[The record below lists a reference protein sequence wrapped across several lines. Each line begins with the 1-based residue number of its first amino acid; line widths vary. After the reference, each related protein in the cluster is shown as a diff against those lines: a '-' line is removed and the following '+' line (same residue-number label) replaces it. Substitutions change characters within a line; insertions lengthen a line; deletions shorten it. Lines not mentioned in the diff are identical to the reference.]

1 MRNKMNS
8 SLKVLSLIL
17 VLTLFSLASVSAFDT
32 YINNSNIFVNGSV
45 GIGTDSPTNL
55 LHVLGNIFSNS
66 TITGNSFSGAGTG
79 LTGTASSLTCGVAQ
93 TGDSA
98 SGFFSTG
105 IIEDDRLSFSLA
117 DAVSDGGCT
126 DCITDSM
133 VSNTLTSSDLA
144 CTDCVSSGEVQFN
157 YASSSSEGGAADDLA
172 CTDCVDGSDLAD
184 SITLDSNLDIDS
196 GTLYVDQSNNRIGIG
211 TSSPG
216 NLLHIYDSIP
226 SADEVLLNVSTNS
239 GERFVVDEDG
249 DVEIGGNLGIG
260 VEPNSSKVLYVN
272 REDISVNGY
281 QGIHVDIDS
290 NSASG
295 IIAGGYFNV
304 NARDSAI
311 SNPNPVGLQA
321 YAYADDSHGD
331 AWGIDTAAYSYS
343 SDSLASP
350 IGLNS
355 GSTCYLTSGSCKSY
369 GGIFKSFSHG
379 SGDQIGLQVET
390 NSKQS
395 DDGGSVYGIYVDDE
409 SADGSG
415 NYYGLYLSGSGT
427 HVSGE
432 EYGVYQSSSNHD
444 NYFAGNVGI
453 GRSPATNKFEVE
465 GDASKT
471 SAGDW
476 LANSDRRIKT
486 DVQDIN
492 NALDTVSLLRPVKFK
507 YTDEYKLNHD
517 FVEDKYYYNFIA
529 QEYAEIFPESVKGSG
544 EFLEDGSEILQ
555 MDSYNAQIVAI
566 KAIQELKE
574 ELDSK
579 NDEIQML
586 KSELCNKDNS
596 YSWC

>member
-1 MRNKMNS
+1 MKNKMNNFS
-8 SLKVLSLIL
+8 KVVSLIL
-17 VLTLFSLASVSAFDT
+17 ALTLVLIISFPFVNAFDT
-32 YINNSNIFVNGSV
+32 YINNTNIFVDGNV

-55 LHVLGNIFSNS
+55 LHVLGNVFSNS

-98 SGFFSTG
+98 SSFFSSG
-105 IIEDDRLSFSLA
+105 IIEDERLSFSLA

-133 VSNTLTSSDLA
+133 VSNTLTSSDLV

-157 YASSSSEGGAADDLA
+157 YASSSSEGGAADNLT

-211 TSSPG
+211 TSSPS
-216 NLLHIYDSIP
+216 NLLNIHDSSP
-226 SADEVLLNVSTNS
+226 SADEVLLNVSTNA
-239 GERFVVDEDG
+239 GKRFIVDEDG

-260 VEPNSSKVLYVN
+260 LEPNSSKVLYVN

-311 SNPNPVGLQA
+311 SDPNPVGIQA
-321 YAYADDSHGD
+321 YAYADDSNGD

-343 SDSLASP
+343 SSSSATS
-350 IGLNS
+350 IGLTS
-355 GSTCYLTSGSCKSY
+355 GSICYLTSGSCKAYGAILKSSSY
-369 GGIFKSFSHG
+369 AG
-379 SGDQIGLQVET
+379 GDQYGLQVET
-390 NSKQS
+390 KNKAS
-395 DDGGSVYGIYVDDE
+395 DDAGAVYGIYVADD

-444 NYFAGNVGI
+444 NYFAGDVGI

-465 GDASKT
+465 GTASKT
-471 SAGDW
+471 AAGDW
-476 LANSDRRIKT
+476 LANSDLRIKT
-486 DVQDIN
+486 DVQNISD
-492 NALDTVSLLRPVKFK
+492 ALGVIGQLRPVKFK

-529 QEYAEIFPESVKGSG
+529 QEYGEVFPESVKGSG

-566 KAIQELKE
+566 AAIQELRDE
-574 ELDSK
+574 
-579 NDEIQML
+579 NDLL
-586 KSELCNKDNS
+586 KLELCSKDNS